1 VSARRLL
8 SSFALAL
15 CLAGCATGAPR
26 PEPPLSD
33 DARRL
38 IALLTLRRDQ
48 FSDLRALVDLTV
60 RRREVTQRFTGVV
73 LAKPPAS
80 LRFEALSPFSQPVFL
95 LTLSDGAL
103 TTYNVGDNHALSGPA
118 NSRTTGRWLGVPL
131 EAEDVVALL
140 IGRVLP
146 TRDVRQAEILP
157 ADATGPSLR
166 LVGKERSER
175 IWMDF
180 GTGDVVRAEIG
191 GGRTVLVVEY
201 VWAAG
206 DSLPTG
212 IRATAGPDFEAIVR
226 YRQPVLATGV
236 DPERFRLP
244 LPEGANLQRFH

>member
-1 VSARRLL
+1 MSARRLL
-8 SSFALAL
+8 TNLGLAL
-15 CLAGCATGAPR
+15 CLAACATGAPR
-26 PEPPLSD
+26 GEPPLSD

-48 FSDLRALVDLTV
+48 FSDLRALVELTV
-60 RRREVTQRFTGVV
+60 RRGERTQRYTGVV

-80 LRFEALSPFSQPVFL
+80 LRFEALSPFNQPVFL
-95 LTLSDGAL
+95 AAMSAGSL
-103 TTYNVGDNHALSGPA
+103 TTYDVYGNRAMKAPVSARAAGW
-118 NSRTTGRWLGVPL
+118 WLGIPL

-146 TRDVRQAEILP
+146 PREVREAEILP

-166 LVGKERSER
+166 LVGRERTER

-180 GTGDVVRAEIG
+180 ETGDVVRAEIQ
-191 GGRTVLVVEY
+191 GGRTTLVVEY
-201 VWAAG
+201 AWAAS

-226 YRQPVLATGV
+226 YRQPALATGV
-236 DPERFRLP
+236 EEERFRLV
-244 LPEGANLQRFH
+244 LPEGANLQPLP